1 MDRRWCT
8 CASTSGASRP
18 PASHSTPS
26 TLGSHRLLRSNRSID
41 PWAGW
46 RGRGWSQEPPAVDVV
61 AELLDTPWLAA
72 RNDARPWWE
81 RDKKPIASTS
91 QSTPAPQPLHPNRR
105 QQRPAASAVEVADD
119 GFAGLQADRSSM
131 PGWAAKSPVLSGL
144 QADASRMP
152 GWASRSPST
161 IAPSSSSSG
170 PVGASVDSALWPH
183 WSTLDPKARPPSPV
197 RGKLSQ
203 QPTGSLVCLQHTSA
217 MSAFLSQ
224 PRDRTFN
231 WSSDPFIEVTKRAS
245 CGSSFG
251 ADRHRKKPRREFTV
265 AKDPPPSLVGFLCAG
280 LRTTAR
286 TATPP
291 TCGRSQAAEN

>member
-1 MDRRWCT
+1 M
-8 CASTSGASRP
+8 
-18 PASHSTPS
+18 
-26 TLGSHRLLRSNRSID
+26 
-41 PWAGW
+41 
-46 RGRGWSQEPPAVDVV
+46 

-81 RDKKPIASTS
+81 RDKKPIACTS

-119 GFAGLQADRSSM
+119 GFAGLEADRSSM

-251 ADRHRKKPRREFTV
+251 ADRHRKKPRRELTV
-265 AKDPPPSLVGFLCAG
+265 AKDPP
-280 LRTTAR
+280 
-286 TATPP
+286 
-291 TCGRSQAAEN
+291 